1 MADVWRKEFRRMN
14 EKKTTGEKLR
24 TIIDKLGT
32 LVLMNMAFL
41 VASLPIVTIGPA
53 WNGLLMAVRYNVRGD
68 KWFEGFRFGFK
79 TRFWRSFLLWVLM
92 LPAFYFFV
100 TEINFHWQ
108 QEQLV
113 PLLAA
118 TFVFALLSIFTFAMQ
133 ILNVYIP
140 TKVSVWMHN
149 AFAMM
154 KTGFIRLLATTA
166 LYWAPMFMLLLWPE
180 PFFYLVL
187 IFIAVYYSLTAL
199 VSTMFLKENLVDFLL
214 DARADGTLLAEEG
227 KNKDKDEE

>member
-1 MADVWRKEFRRMN
+1 MS

-24 TIIDKLGT
+24 GIIDKLGT

-53 WNGLLMAVRYNVRGD
+53 WNGLLTAVRYNVRGD
-68 KWFEGFRFGFK
+68 RWFSGFRFGFK
-79 TRFWRSFLLWVLM
+79 TRFWRSLLLWVVM
-92 LPAFYFFV
+92 LPAFYYFV

-113 PLLAA
+113 PLVAA
-118 TFVFALLSIFTFAMQ
+118 AFVFALLSMFTFAMQ

-140 TKVSVWMHN
+140 TKVSVWVHN

-154 KTGFIRLLATTA
+154 KTGLIRLLATTA
-166 LYWAPMFMLLLWPE
+166 LYWAPVFMLLMWPE
-180 PFFYLVL
+180 PFFYLLL
-187 IFIAVYYSLTAL
+187 IFIAIYFAL
-199 VSTMFLKENLVDFLL
+199 VALLSTMLLKENLVDFLL
-214 DARADGTLLAEEG
+214 DARAEGTLLAEEG
-227 KNKDKDEE
+227 KNNSKDEE